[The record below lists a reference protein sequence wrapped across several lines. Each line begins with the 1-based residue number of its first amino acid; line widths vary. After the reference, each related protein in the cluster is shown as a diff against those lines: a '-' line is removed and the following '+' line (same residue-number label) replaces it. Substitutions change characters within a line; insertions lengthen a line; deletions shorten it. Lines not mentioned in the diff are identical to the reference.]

1 MDQAQDTTP
10 DFGQKADDRPHGFSQ
25 PWLDE
30 FNKSPYIAPGDLV
43 VAGDDSRHGQRL
55 SGTFLDDGRAKLP
68 WSQEHEG
75 IVQSMLSAP
84 VRVRLHG
91 FALDARGE
99 RIPVLDAAGKQEVNG
114 AGFPQWKR
122 ETKEIATFPSLILSV
137 YLMGHSGNKKYPA
150 DWYPAVGDGRQRRD
164 AALEMQR
171 RLDWCAA
178 VLSGAVAGVRDSK
191 PGMRNLLVKLG
202 KDLREK
208 YADLIEAIDGTAA
221 DAAKQATDA
230 SQNPSA
236 DQNTADPVDPIAA
249 AWAAVVAEHVAQLP
263 TAPAHY
269 EAWCLQGE
277 PQTPRQLDGQPPLY
291 WLDENFAKL
300 FVGSDALGDHSKG
313 GWVVRE
319 KADEAGGAHYQ
330 IRGALQAH
338 LTCKVVGE
346 NPDLTD
352 PKPLL
357 DSVCS
362 KTVSVKMA
370 PSQIARN
377 LMRVLAALKNPRDPS
392 SGPLFSEATVL
403 ARAAIS
409 KGTFDDYKAMVGQYE
424 PDVQQPDGSVIPGA
438 RHGGMCDEV
447 LELIDSGQMSMA
459 FALSERDSVFVKWPK
474 GKVREALPYDLQRLI
489 LAHLYAK
496 IPAGAG
502 GEVRFSG
509 EASRAIG
516 TALRNLALQGKLG
529 PVGYDGDEDDAETPA
544 PLKPTKGAPDKDQG
558 DSKADGGGKA
568 DGAKGADG
576 GGAKG
581 ADSKGGDGTKADKG
595 KARAFDAD
603 AFRARIAQAVQSAP
617 PAERSSRSYSA
628 ADLASLVGSVVLHV
642 RGGADLDF
650 DALPDEHRETLRA
663 LLAPVAAAPA
673 VPENVLLGDWI
684 AVALDG
690 AVAEVRDFRPGA
702 VTTETT
708 AANGAKPTPAQ
719 AEKANSLI
727 KAWLDEYAAGG
738 DAVSAQ
744 TFEDHCVLK
753 IGALSA

>member
-1 MDQAQDTTP
+1 MDQAQETP

-99 RIPVLDAAGKQEVNG
+99 RIPVLDGAGKQEVNG

-221 DAAKQATDA
+221 DAAKQAADA
-230 SQNPSA
+230 SQ
-236 DQNTADPVDPIAA
+236 TTTDPIAADPIAA

-392 SGPLFSEATVL
+392 SGPLFSEGTVL
-403 ARAAIS
+403 ARASIS
-409 KGTFDDYKAMVGQYE
+409 KGTFEDYKAMVGQYE
-424 PDVQQPDGSVIPGA
+424 PDVQQPDGSVVPGA

-529 PVGYDGDEDDAETPA
+529 PVGDEGDDDADTPA

-558 DSKADGGGKA
+558 SDADSKAGGSGADGGINGK
-568 DGAKGADG
+568 GGADG
-576 GGAKG
+576 GGSSAKG
-581 ADSKGGDGTKADKG
+581 ADSKGDKG

-642 RGGADLDF
+642 RGGADLNF

-684 AVALDG
+684 AVALDS

-708 AANGAKPTPAQ
+708 AANGAKPSPAQ
-719 AEKANSLI
+719 AEKANALI